1 MLLEVTELIKR
12 LEADCKKAEKAL
24 ELEKQRKKKLS
35 MKIDSMSL
43 WRLQQLPP
51 AVQKGISIE
60 SWNICYL
67 SVSSLLKIRIIIL
80 L

>member
-12 LEADCKKAEKAL
+12 LEADREKAEKAL
-24 ELEKQRKKKLS
+24 ELEKQRRKRLNT
-35 MKIDSMSL
+35 KIDSMSL
-43 WRLQQLPP
+43 WRLQQLPA

-60 SWNICYL
+60 SRSICYL
-67 SVSSLLKIRIIIL
+67 SVRSLLTVRIIIL